1 MFNIQTHSE
10 NSIRSVRESSCIK
23 ACQNCYKHCYITMEL
38 LKSTVT
44 LLNTCEKLK
53 VMHETQC
60 DLGKRAK
67 ANETCYCLCYCEH
80 VKMRK
85 RMRNGPDPRN
95 EYGDKMRHFN
105 EFFASFLRFYVF
117 DLCFFVMKCNIIVLI
132 IHNISYIYSYF
143 SKVVTETIVNCAIWA
158 LKG

>member
-1 MFNIQTHSE
+1 MRLVIVCVIVN
-10 NSIRSVRESSCIK
+10 
-23 ACQNCYKHCYITMEL
+23 M
-38 LKSTVT
+38 LKCGSGCGT
-44 LLNTCEKLK
+44 
-53 VMHETQC
+53 
-60 DLGKRAK
+60 DRI
-67 ANETCYCLCYCEH
+67 
-80 VKMRK
+80 
-85 RMRNGPDPRN
+85 PRN

>member
-1 MFNIQTHSE
+1 
-10 NSIRSVRESSCIK
+10 
-23 ACQNCYKHCYITMEL
+23 MEL

-53 VMHETQC
+53 VCMKHNVT
-60 DLGKRAK
+60 LGISQRGQRAK
-67 ANETCYCLCYCEH
+67 ANATSFPETCYCLCYCEH

>member
-1 MFNIQTHSE
+1 MTHSE

-23 ACQNCYKHCYITMEL
+23 ACQNCYKHCYITMKL

-53 VMHETQC
+53 VSMKHNVT
-60 DLGKRAK
+60 LGISHRAK
-67 ANETCYCLCYCEH
+67 ANETCYCLCYCEY

-105 EFFASFLRFYVF
+105 EFFAPFMF
-117 DLCFFVMKCNIIVLI
+117 LCFRFMFLCNEMQ
-132 IHNISYIYSYF
+132 HHSAYYS
-143 SKVVTETIVNCAIWA
+143 
-158 LKG
+158 